1 MKHLFTGNTGAFFL
15 FSPPFPVKEHN
26 WVSWNN
32 TCCGTIQETHILR
45 VLLCLRW
52 YPANISYHIQ
62 LFHIQAHGVGYRC
75 AVQSMVNGMSAPEFW
90 WSWPKL
96 MGLASSL
103 TVPLP
108 MQSLGLASPAN
119 NPSLLFGCHWWAKW
133 NSYIWLESGPAGI
146 WLELMVS
153 SWFTKTAV
161 YCISLFCLNWS
172 LGECSCLCSSRTQ
185 NARRWEELITKDGQT

>member
-1 MKHLFTGNTGAFFL
+1 M
-15 FSPPFPVKEHN
+15 PVK
-26 WVSWNN
+26 VIS
-32 TCCGTIQETHILR
+32 CQHIMSFNSVTYSSTLCWLYVCSSIDGQGHDSSR
-45 VLLCLRW
+45 VLVALAKADGTR
-52 YPANISYHIQ
+52 Q
-62 LFHIQAHGVGYRC
+62 QA
-75 AVQSMVNGMSAPEFW
+75 AV
-90 WSWPKL
+90 
-96 MGLASSL
+96 
-103 TVPLP
+103 P

-172 LGECSCLCSSRTQ
+172 PGECSCLCSSRTQ
-185 NARRWEELITKDGQT
+185 NARHWEERITKNGQTWSLEVGHICKPFRIPHQVSNIENKN